1 MCSLALFPPP
11 PPRGHVTLC
20 ERNNELIAADVEDP
34 QFTEQIPRLSFPTVY
49 FPRDSVRTSSG
60 PESTL
65 HAAFLNQPCNSFW
78 RKTARAWREAG
89 LVGLLEEILHPE
101 DKVPSWLMSASKGA
115 LNLYRWLI
123 SMRTLF
129 HPHYLIGHEEMV
141 SKFSQV
147 TDWHNSPLRVFAW
160 HPHTAKL
167 AVALLDDSIRIFYV
181 KSRTVPV
188 LRHRCQRGVAD
199 IAWRPM
205 AAAGLAVAC
214 RGAVVIW
221 QVEPSSLSTRPSSC
235 CVQVLSQSGPV
246 TSLAW
251 NPHGEMLIAAS
262 PASSSLKV
270 WEVATE
276 RCITLPVHGAG
287 GIANLSWSPDGARLL
302 VATLSPVIRVYET
315 LTWNWERWPTLSG
328 RCQSACWSPDGSILL
343 FAVQGEHVIYS
354 LKFTTGAGIVG
365 GSKAAA
371 ICADVSTFEIES
383 ADGRSVKVGGEVQMM
398 TWDSTGERLAVLLRG
413 ENKIAI
419 FKTRT
424 HPLFELLPCG
434 FVQGEEGTV
443 PQLMSFFPTF
453 GKGALLTVGW
463 SNGRLSHIP
472 FSFVVGHKVPRSP
485 LKATELNRSQSLFSQ
500 MI

>member
-20 ERNNELIAADVEDP
+20 ERNNELIAVD
-34 QFTEQIPRLSFPTVY
+34 
-49 FPRDSVRTSSG
+49 
-60 PESTL
+60 
-65 HAAFLNQPCNSFW
+65 
-78 RKTARAWREAG
+78 
-89 LVGLLEEILHPE
+89 
-101 DKVPSWLMSASKGA
+101 GA

-123 SMRTLF
+123 SMRTSF
-129 HPHYLIGHEEMV
+129 HPHYLVRRFTSCMLIV
-141 SKFSQV
+141 
-147 TDWHNSPLRVFAW
+147 HNSPLRAFAW

-167 AVALLDDSIRIFYV
+167 ALALLDDSIRIFYV

-199 IAWRPM
+199 LAWRPM

-235 CVQVLSQSGPV
+235 CVQVLNQPGPV

-287 GIANLSWSPDGARLL
+287 GIANLSWSPDGAHLL
-302 VATLSPVIRVYET
+302 VATLSPVIRSDRRQWKT
-315 LTWNWERWPTLSG
+315 ERPPTYL
-328 RCQSACWSPDGSILL
+328 CACWSPDGSILL

-354 LKFTTGAGIVG
+354 LRFTTGAGMQQ
-365 GSKAAA
+365 
-371 ICADVSTFEIES
+371 S
-383 ADGRSVKVGGEVQMM
+383 AQNKLSIVGGEVQMM

-413 ENKIAI
+413 ENNIAI

-453 GKGALLTVGW
+453 GKGALLTVV
-463 SNGRLSHIP
+463 SLQSAYYLALKNDLS
-472 FSFVVGHKVPRSP
+472 
-485 LKATELNRSQSLFSQ
+485 
-500 MI
+500 